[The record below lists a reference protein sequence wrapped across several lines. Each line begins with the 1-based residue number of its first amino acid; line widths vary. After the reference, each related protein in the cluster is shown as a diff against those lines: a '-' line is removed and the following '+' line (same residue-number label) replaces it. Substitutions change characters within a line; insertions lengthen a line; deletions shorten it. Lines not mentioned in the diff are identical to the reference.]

1 MLGLARAPSSCS
13 PVAPRVAKLVR
24 RRLFRS
30 QPEKAYDSLP
40 KPMQSWVDTMAGTIG
55 PRAAEAR
62 QSLSE
67 ELLRWRH
74 DPKRNAKVSKKM
86 AEEMAKGP
94 AGPKRTAWTAFEAGA
109 AILTAALARKAVER
123 FLSGEPPTGVGPL
136 DAVGTVGGAAEPD
149 PKHAKN
155 DVTKPPEQRARAAV
169 ADAREDYSGMSS
181 RVARLRGIRQH
192 CHVHPAGAVARHIA
206 KVSSNGA
213 ERADHR
219 SGGVTRLLD
228 HRPAARET
236 QAEAGLR
243 SKRHEERHV
252 DRIELPSGR

>member
-1 MLGLARAPSSCS
+1 VGEEPLVETRLAISAQKVELERTADQLRDALDVRKRFQENPALVLGLGAGAVFLLAGG
-13 PVAPRVAKLVR
+13 PVRVAKLIR

-40 KPMQSWVDTMAGTIG
+40 RPMQSWVDTMAGTIG

-94 AGPKRTAWTAFEAGA
+94 AGPKRTAWTAFEAA
-109 AILTAALARKAVER
+109 SAVLTAALARKAVER
-123 FLSGEPPTGVGPL
+123 FLSGEPPSGIAPL
-136 DAVGTVGGAAEPD
+136 DAVGTIGGAAKPD
-149 PKHAKN
+149 PKHAKD
-155 DVTKPPEQRARAAV
+155 DVTKPPEQRARAAA

-181 RVARLRGIRQH
+181 RSRG
-192 CHVHPAGAVARHIA
+192 
-206 KVSSNGA
+206 
-213 ERADHR
+213 
-219 SGGVTRLLD
+219 
-228 HRPAARET
+228 
-236 QAEAGLR
+236 
-243 SKRHEERHV
+243 
-252 DRIELPSGR
+252 

>member
-1 MLGLARAPSSCS
+1 VGEDPLAETRLAISAQKVELERTADQLRDALNVKKRFQENPALVLGLGAGAVFLIAGG
-13 PVAPRVAKLVR
+13 PVRVAKLVR

-40 KPMQSWVDTMAGTIG
+40 RPMQSWVDTMAGTIG

-67 ELLRWRH
+67 ELIRWRH
-74 DPKRNAKVSKKM
+74 DPKRSKKASKKM

-109 AILTAALARKAVER
+109 AIITAALARKAVER

-136 DAVGTVGGAAEPD
+136 DAAGTVGGAAEPD

-169 ADAREDYSGMSS
+169 ADAREDYSGIS
-181 RVARLRGIRQH
+181 RRQ
-192 CHVHPAGAVARHIA
+192 P
-206 KVSSNGA
+206 
-213 ERADHR
+213 
-219 SGGVTRLLD
+219 
-228 HRPAARET
+228 
-236 QAEAGLR
+236 
-243 SKRHEERHV
+243 
-252 DRIELPSGR
+252 